1 MASLQKE
8 EDNED
13 ITHSDTH
20 ASPPTTVKGPI
31 TIQPPYKDQ
40 LQEPERD
47 NILNL

>member
-1 MASLQKE
+1 MTSLQKE

-20 ASPPTTVKGPI
+20 TTPPTTVQGPI
-31 TIQPPYKDQ
+31 TIQPLYKDQ
-40 LQEPERD
+40 LQEPEHD